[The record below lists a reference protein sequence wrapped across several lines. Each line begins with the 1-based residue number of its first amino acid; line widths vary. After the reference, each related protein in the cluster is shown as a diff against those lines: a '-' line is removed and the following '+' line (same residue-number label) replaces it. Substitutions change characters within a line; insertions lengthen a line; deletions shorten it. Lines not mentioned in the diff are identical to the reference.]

1 MIMGLYYSSRIC
13 IIMSDNYFVSEAY
26 LQITRRR
33 RFLNNKLLN
42 KAPSSWGVPHFQLPD
57 MLLKKRS
64 AVFDHNLRR
73 YLKLQPQRD
82 QYARSISAYSN
93 RVEKKGSCI
102 FNNRVAKCGN
112 SSLHQDD
119 KHNNRLTRIT
129 SVIVSPAK
137 ISSRILVPKKKT
149 LDTELPTKNNHPKFY
164 VYLRPKTC
172 SSTPFF
178 VPLE

>member
-1 MIMGLYYSSRIC
+1 
-13 IIMSDNYFVSEAY
+13 MSDNYFVSDAY
-26 LQITRRR
+26 LQIIRRR

-42 KAPSSWGVPHFQLPD
+42 KSPMSWGVPHFQLQD

-64 AVFDHNLRR
+64 AVFDNNLRR
-73 YLKLQPQRD
+73 YLKFQPKRD
-82 QYARSISAYSN
+82 QYARSISVFSN
-93 RVEKKGSCI
+93 RPTEKKGCCI
-102 FNNRVAKCGN
+102 LNNRIAKCGN
-112 SSLHQDD
+112 TVRKDD

-129 SVIVSPAK
+129 SVIVTPAK

-149 LDTELPTKNNHPKFY
+149 LDTELPMKNERPKFY